1 MTSYKI
7 SKHSCHHYSDLPHK
21 TNKIHRNNKNM
32 SQPSSPTIR
41 TAEAATIFISTLT
54 AGGNLALSF
63 LVVPRL
69 LESPTPLMLRQWVNS
84 YSITKVVFPALC
96 SLSGLSYLFL
106 SYHHHHSAVASKA
119 RAYLAA
125 GLLCLSVMP
134 YTGFLIVPTN
144 KKILRK
150 ADEMKGMKA
159 VEGMEVEE
167 KGVGPLGE
175 ESAKWLVDHW
185 GMLNLPRGIVTAV
198 AGMLGLAATI

>member
-1 MTSYKI
+1 MTSHKI
-7 SKHSCHHYSDLPHK
+7 NKHSCHRFSNLTYK
-21 TNKIHRNNKNM
+21 TNKTRHNNNTM
-32 SQPSSPTIR
+32 SQPSSPAIR

-84 YSITKVVFPALC
+84 YNVTKVVFPALG

-106 SYHHHHSAVASKA
+106 SYHHHQSAVASKA
-119 RAYLAA
+119 KAYLAA

-150 ADEMKGMKA
+150 AEEMRGMKA
-159 VEGMEVEE
+159 VEGVEVEE

>member
-1 MTSYKI
+1 
-7 SKHSCHHYSDLPHK
+7 
-21 TNKIHRNNKNM
+21 M
-32 SQPSSPTIR
+32 SQPSTPAIR
-41 TAEAATIFISTLT
+41 TAEAATIFLSTLT

-84 YSITKVVFPALC
+84 YNITKVVFPALG

-106 SYHHHHSAVASKA
+106 SYHHHHHSAVASKA

-159 VEGMEVEE
+159 VEGVEVEE

-175 ESAKWLVDHW
+175 DSAKWLVDHW